1 MYEEK
6 GIPRTEAEGALTFRD
21 VINDEEPARMNEKE
35 DLLRHKESQER
46 VDSSIP
52 REDSVSR
59 SREDSIVLRAVNL
72 SSKIRT
78 EN

>member
-6 GIPRTEAEGALTFRD
+6 RIPRTEAEGALTFRD

-35 DLLRHKESQER
+35 HLMRYKENQER
-46 VDSSIP
+46 VNSSIP

-72 SSKIRT
+72 SNKMRT